1 MVVVNPRRNPGRG
14 ESAADFR
21 VPRFSLTFKSLRVI
35 LTPHY
40 EEDLSTA
47 REKEAQNARLPRQ
60 AEHQGRQERTQEK
73 NCQGEIRSYG
83 REMEKVAFESG
94 SSFPA
99 KFKIKTSRDFRS
111 ILAQGS
117 KIHSENLI
125 LYARPNS
132 LGFPRL
138 GISVGKKASPSS
150 VRRNRMKRV
159 LREVFRKNKPVFSSN
174 DVVFVVKK
182 DVSGK
187 KFSEIRS
194 EIRRLANRVK

>member
-1 MVVVNPRRNPGRG
+1 
-14 ESAADFR
+14 
-21 VPRFSLTFKSLRVI
+21 
-35 LTPHY
+35 
-40 EEDLSTA
+40 
-47 REKEAQNARLPRQ
+47 
-60 AEHQGRQERTQEK
+60 
-73 NCQGEIRSYG
+73 
-83 REMEKVAFESG
+83 MEKVAFESD

-99 KFKIKTSRDFRS
+99 KFKIKTPRDFRS
-111 ILAQGS
+111 ILSEGS
-117 KIHSENLI
+117 KTHSKNFI
-125 LYARPNS
+125 LYAKPNS

-138 GISVGKKASPSS
+138 GVSVGKKASASA